1 MSENHTNKRA
11 SQFSQHPQVARF
23 VQLTAQNIDDIQLT
37 IIWNRKS
44 IKSSKKEVAQSHR
57 LAGSQAYGLLTQSS
71 YLLDFMKTVL
81 LVKSVNVIYDPP
93 PHITYKWICW
103 ILFLRSFEA
112 TTSQHKVTPSLE
124 TTNVWW
130 LWFIRRGHHCL
141 SSSFAMKAFHSEP
154 QTLSR
159 LFDRSQD
166 KITSSY
172 FYHTNHIFFE

>member
-1 MSENHTNKRA
+1 MSENHANKRS

-81 LVKSVNVIYDPP
+81 LAKSVNVIYDPP

-103 ILFLRSFEA
+103 ILFLRRKFWSHHFSTQSDA
-112 TTSQHKVTPSLE
+112 LAGNHKRLMVVARPLLR
-124 TTNVWW
+124 WK
-130 LWFIRRGHHCL
+130 LFIQSRKHWVDYSIGH
-141 SSSFAMKAFHSEP
+141 
-154 QTLSR
+154 
-159 LFDRSQD
+159 
-166 KITSSY
+166 KIK
-172 FYHTNHIFFE
+172 